1 MSDLAFRLAGI
12 EDLPFIERTF
22 LSSYRNSYS
31 AGLIGMSRW
40 EQVMRVEWRSIL
52 ARPDTRVHVAYHPG
66 EELGDCDLYGYIVSL
81 DGYKDHQ
88 SGRALPYLVFAYVKS
103 AYRREHE
110 IEAGLFAAA
119 NIDPKAPYHYAVKT
133 ASVTRSLGGNATW
146 KPLAIRYPPD
156 GYQQKANPDEK
167 RKTTTTKAGA
177 SNL

>member
-1 MSDLAFRLAGI
+1 MSELAFRLAVV

-22 LSSYRNSYS
+22 LSSYRNSFS
-31 AGLIGMSRW
+31 SGLISMSRW

-66 EELGDCDLYGYIVSL
+66 EDLGDCDLYGYIVSL

-88 SGRALPYLVFAYVKS
+88 SGRELPYLVFSYVKS
-103 AYRREHE
+103 AYRRDHD
-110 IEAGLFAAA
+110 IEVGLLACADIETGKPFHFAA
-119 NIDPKAPYHYAVKT
+119 KT
-133 ASVTRSLGGNATW
+133 ASAIRAYGPSATW

-167 RKTTTTKAGA
+167 RNSEKLQADSKA
-177 SNL
+177 